1 MAIKTAK
8 EKESMV
14 IKMLN
19 DGYTSRQITHACQVS
34 SNFVVAIRKKLTGER
49 PSEPMHIKA
58 YRLFETKGPYQV
70 AIDLGLT
77 QPEIT
82 KYYSGYRI
90 LKGLDDLTFLYDTL
104 GHKSIT
110 QLKSLHKAL
119 TRHGITLAQYAIF
132 IGKANNIDNLI
143 LEEEKLMR
151 QNLNSRAHSFDLE
164 QENKRLIWQNQ
175 DLEQTNEELD
185 AENGQLKY
193 EKKVLETAVI
203 RSL

>member
-1 MAIKTAK
+1 MAIKTAGK
-8 EKESMV
+8 RINGNQDVKRRLHFPPNHSCM
-14 IKMLN
+14 
-19 DGYTSRQITHACQVS
+19 S
-34 SNFVVAIRKKLTGER
+34 SFFKFCCCYRRTYWRKTLRTYD
-49 PSEPMHIKA
+49 IKA
-58 YRLFETKGPYQV
+58 YRLFETKGPYQM

-143 LEEEKLMR
+143 LEEEKL
-151 QNLNSRAHSFDLE
+151 
-164 QENKRLIWQNQ
+164 
-175 DLEQTNEELD
+175 
-185 AENGQLKY
+185 
-193 EKKVLETAVI
+193 I
-203 RSL
+203 RRI